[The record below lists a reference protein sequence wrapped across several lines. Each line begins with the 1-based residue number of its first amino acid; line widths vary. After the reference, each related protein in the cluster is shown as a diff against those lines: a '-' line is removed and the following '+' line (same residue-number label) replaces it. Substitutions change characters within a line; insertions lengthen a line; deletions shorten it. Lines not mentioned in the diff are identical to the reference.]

1 MSVPEEVDYTV
12 VLVFPGFGAERESA
26 EAVVES
32 ALDWLNTYKE
42 TPGFRFAR
50 PVSAH
55 LEIVSDADEVRDRI
69 EADESVAMILLHD
82 LDDDERDALVR
93 LCNARQVGACYTV
106 DAPRPRRPRK
116 EPMKV
121 VRAHPVCRDADRA
134 GRRRRGHAG
143 AGRRGDRGAGPRRH
157 VLSLGAEHAAVPLS
171 AESQRNSQ
179 K

>member
-1 MSVPEEVDYTV
+1 MSAPEEFDYTV

-55 LEIVSDADEVRDRI
+55 LEIVADADEVRDRI
-69 EADESVAMILLHD
+69 ESDESVAMVLLHD
-82 LDDDERDALVR
+82 LDDDMRDELVR
-93 LCNARQVGACYTV
+93 LCNARQVGTCYTV
-106 DAPRPRRPRK
+106 DAHRPRRPRN

-121 VRAHPVCRDADRA
+121 VFRRKEPSEPSAHTLCAETPTAPVGDDEDTQARVGEVIAVLA
-134 GRRRRGHAG
+134 LGVMSYHWGRNPPSYR
-143 AGRRGDRGAGPRRH
+143 
-157 VLSLGAEHAAVPLS
+157 
-171 AESQRNSQ
+171 
-179 K
+179 

>member
-1 MSVPEEVDYTV
+1 MSGPEEVDYTV
-12 VLVFPGFGAERESA
+12 ILVFPGFGAERESA

-55 LEIVSDADEVRDRI
+55 LEIVSDADELRDRI
-69 EADESVAMILLHD
+69 ESDESVAMVLLHD
-82 LDDDERDALVR
+82 LDDDERDDLVR

-106 DAPRPRRPRK
+106 DAPRPVRPRK

-121 VRAHPVCRDADRA
+121 VFRRKEPNEPSAHTLCAETLTAPVGDDEDTQDRVSEVIA
-134 GRRRRGHAG
+134 VLALGVMSYHWGRKP
-143 AGRRGDRGAGPRRH
+143 PRF
-157 VLSLGAEHAAVPLS
+157 G
-171 AESQRNSQ
+171 
-179 K
+179 

>member
-121 VRAHPVCRDADRA
+121 VFRRKEPGEASAHTLCAETLTAPVGDDEDTQ
-134 GRRRRGHAG
+134 GRVGEVIAVLALGVMSYHW
-143 AGRRGDRGAGPRRH
+143 GRNPPRYR
-157 VLSLGAEHAAVPLS
+157 
-171 AESQRNSQ
+171 
-179 K
+179 